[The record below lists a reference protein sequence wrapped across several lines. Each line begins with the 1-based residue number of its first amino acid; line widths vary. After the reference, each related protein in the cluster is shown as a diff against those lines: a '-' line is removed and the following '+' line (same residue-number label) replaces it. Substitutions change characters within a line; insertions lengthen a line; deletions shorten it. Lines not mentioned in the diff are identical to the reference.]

1 MTIGDNLLIVEDDD
15 DWSAIYRRAAR
26 SEGLTTVR
34 VAKDLS
40 QLDDALREM
49 TFAVALVDIGLDVAD
64 DRNVDGL
71 LALERVRKLGDDT
84 SLIVVTGRSGR
95 DVLPITRDALKKYE
109 AFDAISKVPVEPDEL
124 RRLIKAGLEEYRRV
138 VSRKGPRVSEVLRGT
153 TPATIWNW
161 KMLRELQI
169 RGGITALYD
178 LLEKLVSDF
187 LPVLK
192 PQRDEVVTIDSDRS
206 LAHGE
211 LWSRAYGHGVVVCFG
226 DQHEVRRLLDGLSAG
241 TAVVGGHKPSEV
253 LNDKLVGSMRGLVL
267 AVPALQRDY
276 FV

>member
-109 AFDAISKVPVEPDEL
+109 AFDAI
-124 RRLIKAGLEEYRRV
+124 GLD
-138 VSRKGPRVSEVLRGT
+138 P
-153 TPATIWNW
+153 
-161 KMLRELQI
+161 
-169 RGGITALYD
+169 
-178 LLEKLVSDF
+178 
-187 LPVLK
+187 
-192 PQRDEVVTIDSDRS
+192 
-206 LAHGE
+206 
-211 LWSRAYGHGVVVCFG
+211 
-226 DQHEVRRLLDGLSAG
+226 
-241 TAVVGGHKPSEV
+241 PSEFSPGAGR
-253 LNDKLVGSMRGLVL
+253 NSRS
-267 AVPALQRDY
+267 AL
-276 FV
+276 